1 MEIWIWKKEWRGLE
15 IVSKWIK
22 NKYNVFKIKT
32 MYCMVQNIRRN
43 EMHDKNSIK
52 DQRGNGR
59 RLFQD
64 SFDV

>member
-1 MEIWIWKKEWRGLE
+1 
-15 IVSKWIK
+15 
-22 NKYNVFKIKT
+22 
-32 MYCMVQNIRRN
+32 MVQNIRRN